1 MSLQAVKME
10 VSQHI
15 EEMTMKGLPR
25 DEIRQRVADGVAHSL
40 ELSLEMVRPLMD
52 NVFDLVQYVK
62 LAQDIVG
69 AVNEVLLSR
78 DYSPIVIHELN
89 NRAVVALEDY
99 FNEDI
104 EDIIEMFASLN

>member
-1 MSLQAVKME
+1 MSFGLQVVKTE

-25 DEIRQRVADGVAHSL
+25 DEIRQRVADGVANSL
-40 ELSLEMVRPLMD
+40 ELSLDMLRPSIN
-52 NVFDLVQYVK
+52 NVFDLVQYAK

-99 FNEDI
+99 FKEDI
-104 EDIIEMFASLN
+104 EDIIKMFGF